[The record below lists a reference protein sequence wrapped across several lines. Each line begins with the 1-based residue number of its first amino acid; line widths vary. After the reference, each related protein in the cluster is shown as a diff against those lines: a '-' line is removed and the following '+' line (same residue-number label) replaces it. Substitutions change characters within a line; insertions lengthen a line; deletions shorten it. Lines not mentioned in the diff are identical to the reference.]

1 MIEFIL
7 VGRSTR
13 IAIQVLQ
20 AIRSFSDGKCV
31 LMGDD
36 ATISLRRSTLCEE
49 HVLIN
54 LDGMNDDHFVHLTNK
69 RAAKTPEVVLI
80 PFDCAGMRLA
90 ARIRSRLK
98 LNMIPTPV
106 LETLNMFDDKWT
118 FYKFCVENSLL
129 VPETRFIGTK
139 HDMNFDATTTQLG
152 LPFILKPTGE
162 SGSLGVQIIESRHQ
176 FKKNIL
182 DNPNY
187 EFGRLIAQRYIA
199 GTDMGISLLSVNGR
213 LCSYSVQ
220 RPTGAQFDFV
230 ANAYLHEVA
239 SKICQTSNYDGVMH
253 VDVRLEIET
262 GKLFLIESNPRFWAS
277 LTASVWCGMNFVAES
292 INPPSEFTDVKQL
305 TSGTFHTRNP
315 LIRPSSWGNLVF
327 DRGPGGRLLRAKAL
341 DWFTFRNLLNEL
353 PLMTL
358 KFARRLV
365 SSRFKLLTF
374 K

>member
-31 LMGDD
+31 LMGDG
-36 ATISLRRSTLCEE
+36 ATVSLRRSTLCEE

-54 LDGMNDDHFVHLTNK
+54 LDGVNDEHFVHLVNK
-69 RAAKTPEVVLI
+69 RAEKTSEAVLI

-90 ARIRSRLK
+90 DRIRRRLK

-118 FYKFCVENSLL
+118 FYKFCVKNSIL

-139 HDMNFDATTTQLG
+139 HDLNFDAVTTQLG

-162 SGSLGVQIIESRHQ
+162 SGSLGVQIIESQHQ
-176 FKKNIL
+176 FEEKIL
-182 DNPNY
+182 NNPNY

-199 GTDMGISLLSVNGR
+199 GADMGISLLSVNGR
-213 LCSYSVQ
+213 LCSYSIQ
-220 RPTGAQFDFV
+220 RPTGTRFDFV
-230 ANAYLHEVA
+230 ANAYLQEVA
-239 SKICQTSNYDGVMH
+239 SKICQTSGYDGVMH

-277 LTASVWCGMNFVAES
+277 LTASVWCGMNFVADS
-292 INPPSEFTDVKQL
+292 INPPSESTEVKQL
-305 TSGTFHTRNP
+305 TSGTFNTRNP
-315 LIRPSSWGNLVF
+315 LIWPSSWRSLAF
-327 DRGPGGRLLRAKAL
+327 DHGPGGRLLRAKAL
-341 DWFTFRNLLNEL
+341 DWFTFVNLLSEL
-353 PLMTL
+353 PLMAL
-358 KFARRLV
+358 RLAHRHV
-365 SSRFKLLTF
+365 GSRFKLL
-374 K
+374 KLK